1 MLTVNDAS
9 QILTK
14 KLVAVL
20 SEKLEAGTAMN
31 ALAHMALYGW
41 IDVGPGNHIR
51 GMPFRHLCPTCAAKW
66 KGEVTCEPKQR
77 LTP

>member
-1 MLTVNDAS
+1 MIRAETRPYTRILCDGCEATTGLHLDA
-9 QILTK
+9 
-14 KLVAVL
+14 
-20 SEKLEAGTAMN
+20 AG